1 MGRSEEKSTRLTKH
15 VEAPRSRVYRAL
27 IDPAAVARWKVPTG
41 MTSQIHAFEAR
52 EGGHFRVS
60 LTYDAPTQSGKTTAQ
75 TDTYRGRFVRLIEDE
90 QVVEAIEFETDD
102 PGLQGESMITI
113 TLADRNGG
121 TEVMALHERLP
132 PSLSPAENELGWR
145 SSLEKLRELV
155 ESAGSE

>member
-1 MGRSEEKSTRLTKH
+1 M
-15 VEAPRSRVYRAL
+15 
-27 IDPAAVARWKVPTG
+27 
-41 MTSQIHAFEAR
+41 
-52 EGGHFRVS
+52 
-60 LTYDAPTQSGKTTAQ
+60 
-75 TDTYRGRFVRLIEDE
+75 
-90 QVVEAIEFETDD
+90 EAIEFETDD

-132 PSLSPAENELGWR
+132 PSLSPAENELGWS